1 MGPSIGNKV
10 LQRSVY
16 EEQPEIGM
24 QKQRRAFTLIEVLVV
39 IAVIAILS
47 ALIFPAF
54 TRARAEAYRSGDL
67 SSMNALRGAILLYRE
82 DQGGFPPQI
91 LGYASLYSTGP
102 GVPDVVPANRI
113 ASYLYPRR
121 VSSIETLRPSQNR
134 VGLSDVTVATWPN
147 ADPRAPGTAAQYD
160 LNGDGLIDLMQDDPA
175 LARQYYGPM
184 AGCVTQS
191 LGVDSTCDDDNGSS
205 LFYSVSGYDA
215 SLVPLTRAV
224 GNQPLSQYEMRYALF
239 WTELGL
245 TTGGASDDPR
255 QLGYN
260 NPPDSTIITWNS
272 WWRDYENVTG
282 TPTVPGS
289 VKEPVGGRRDMVL
302 TVGGAAKTADSK
314 ALFARSWRYVP

>member
-91 LGYASLYSTGP
+91 LGYASLYSSGP
-102 GVPDVVPANRI
+102 DAGAVVPANRI

-134 VGLSDVTVATWPN
+134 VGLTDVTMATWPN
-147 ADPRAPGTAAQYD
+147 ADPRTLGTAAQYD
-160 LNGDGLIDLMQDDPA
+160 LNGDGLIDLVQDDPA
-175 LARQYYGPM
+175 LARQAFGPG
-184 AGCVTQS
+184 AGCVTTG
-191 LGVDSTCDDDNGSS
+191 LGVDATCNEGAGSA
-205 LFYSVSGYDA
+205 LFYTVSGYDV
-215 SLVPLTRAV
+215 SRNPYQNP
-224 GNQPLSQYEMRYALF
+224 GNAAFPQHELRYALF
-239 WTELGL
+239 WTVAGLGA
-245 TTGGASDDPR
+245 GSEQDDPR

-272 WWRDYENVTG
+272 WWRDYETGNVIAG
-282 TPTVPGS
+282 IPVQ
-289 VKEPVGGRRDMVL
+289 PVGGRRDMVL
-302 TVGGAAKTADSK
+302 TVGGAARTADSK

>member
-91 LGYASLYSTGP
+91 LGYASLYSSGP
-102 GVPDVVPANRI
+102 DAGAVVPANRI
-113 ASYLYPRR
+113 ASYLFPRR

-134 VGLSDVTVATWPN
+134 VGLTDVTMATWPN
-147 ADPRAPGTAAQYD
+147 ADPRAVGTAAQYD
-160 LNGDGLIDLMQDDPA
+160 LTGDGLIDLVQDDPA
-175 LARQYYGPM
+175 LARQRFGPG
-184 AGCVTQS
+184 AGCVTTG
-191 LGVDSTCDDDNGSS
+191 LGVDATCNEGSGS
-205 LFYSVSGYDA
+205 ALFYTVSGYDV
-215 SLVPLTRAV
+215 SRNPYQNP
-224 GNQPLSQYEMRYALF
+224 GNAAFPQHELRYALF
-239 WTELGL
+239 WTDAGLGA
-245 TTGGASDDPR
+245 GDERDDPR

-272 WWRDYENVTG
+272 WWRDYEAGNVIAG
-282 TPTVPGS
+282 IPVQ
-289 VKEPVGGRRDMVL
+289 PVGGRRDMVL
-302 TVGGAAKTADSK
+302 TVGGAARTADSK